1 MVPKGWNQGHI
12 EDFFILQRGFDIT
25 KKSACEGTIPVYSSS
40 GVAYFH
46 NVAKVKGPGII
57 TGRKGSVGPVYLVEE
72 DFWPHDTTL
81 WVKDFRGNH
90 INYVKY
96 FMDFLRLERFD
107 ESSSVPTLNRNNV
120 HGVKCVFPPIYEQK
134 QISLILS
141 TWDKAIISSEQLLI
155 NSQQQKKA
163 IMQQLLTGKKR
174 LTGFSDKWKTKTL
187 DEIGDIKSAGV
198 DKKIIEGEISVR
210 LLNFTDVFKQNFIYS
225 RELNHWVTA
234 PQHKVI
240 GCNVERGDVFF
251 TPSSETRDEAAISAV
266 VAEDIEECCYSYHV
280 VRLRFSEEW
289 DLNYKAY
296 AFSTDSFR
304 KQAYKLADGSGQRY
318 VISQG
323 NFRKMQITYPEY
335 EEQVAIGKVLKNAED
350 ETIVLQKKL
359 NYLKQEKKALMQQL
373 LTGKRRVKLN

>member
-12 EDFFILQRGFDIT
+12 EDFFILQRGFDLT

-46 NVAKVKGPGII
+46 NVAKVKGPGVI

-90 INYVKY
+90 VNYVKY

-134 QISLILS
+134 KISQILS
-141 TWDKAIISSEQLLI
+141 TWDKAIILSEQLLI

-174 LTGFSDKWKTKTL
+174 FHNFNAEWKYVRLGDVADINSGGTPKSSVPEYYDGDIPWVSIADMTKYGKFIQKTKKYLTKAGL
-187 DEIGDIKSAGV
+187 DNSSARLYPKNTVLYAMYASIGECSIASIEVSSSQAILGIRPKKELHYLYLYFYLSSLKEKIKLQGQQGTQSNLNAGMV
-198 DKKIIEGEISVR
+198 
-210 LLNFTDVFKQNFIYS
+210 
-225 RELNHWVTA
+225 
-234 PQHKVI
+234 
-240 GCNVERGDVFF
+240 
-251 TPSSETRDEAAISAV
+251 
-266 VAEDIEECCYSYHV
+266 
-280 VRLRFSEEW
+280 
-289 DLNYKAY
+289 
-296 AFSTDSFR
+296 
-304 KQAYKLADGSGQRY
+304 
-318 VISQG
+318 
-323 NFRKMQITYPEY
+323 
-335 EEQVAIGKVLKNAED
+335 
-350 ETIVLQKKL
+350 KKL
-359 NYLKQEKKALMQQL
+359 NTNLPSIEEQKKIALVLSLADDEVEKLEKKLSLLQDEKKALMQQL
-373 LTGKRRVKLN
+373 LTGKRRVKIDKDIQ